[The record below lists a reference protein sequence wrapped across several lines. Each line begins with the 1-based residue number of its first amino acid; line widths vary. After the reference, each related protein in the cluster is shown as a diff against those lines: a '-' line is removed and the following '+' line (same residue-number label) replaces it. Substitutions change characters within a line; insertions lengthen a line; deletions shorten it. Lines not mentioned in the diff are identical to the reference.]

1 MMSVLYF
8 VELVDVYHYHHFHKY
23 ALTDEGYTLKRVH
36 CVAFPFSTSG
46 NSWQWS
52 ITVLLSFIY
61 SSCQHFWL
69 LWIFIL
75 INVKSDPFPCFS
87 ATPLSPSW
95 CDDISA
101 ENRHGLKQVMKEFAY
116 REYQNTTIN
125 QWTFKACLTTIIFI
139 YISTLN
145 PHIIQFFWLPS
156 LKASLA
162 ISRDQNT
169 SPQRNGILESP
180 HLGASH
186 F

>member
-1 MMSVLYF
+1 MFITISTSNPIWSN
-8 VELVDVYHYHHFHKY
+8 Y

-52 ITVLLSFIY
+52 RTVLLSFIY

-69 LWIFIL
+69 LWMFLL
-75 INVKSDPFPCFS
+75 INVKSDSFPRFS

-101 ENRHGLKQVMKEFAY
+101 ENRHGLKQLMKEFAY

-145 PHIIQFFWLPS
+145 PHIIPFVLTISESIFGRFLGTKTPHRNAMVSWNLPIWE
-156 LKASLA
+156 LWIFKQKL
-162 ISRDQNT
+162 
-169 SPQRNGILESP
+169 
-180 HLGASH
+180 HH
-186 F
+186 